1 MYSPTNRRRKKF
13 RPAPIK
19 RNVDAYHYTFSS
31 APHRRRRGVVFSFL
45 EPIIDFAREKGTAKT
60 IGYTVLI
67 VILFIATLFLWYSK
81 DLPNPYKINRLPIA
95 QSTKILDRNGETLY
109 EIHGEEN
116 RTLVKFED
124 IPDNVKKATV
134 AIEDEDFYR
143 HAGFNIRGIVRAFV
157 YDLTHSGPSQGGS
170 TITQQYVKNALL
182 TSQKKISRKI
192 KELILSIEIEQIYTK
207 NEILGMY
214 LNEIPYG
221 NNAYGVQAA
230 AQTYFGKD
238 VKDVNLAEAA
248 VLAAIPQ
255 APTYY
260 NPYGSNSDLLL
271 KRKNITLDKMVEL
284 KLIDKNTAES
294 AKKEEIKFVARDYGI
309 KAPHFVMY
317 IKELL
322 AAEYG
327 EETLQ
332 NGGLVVTTS
341 LDLEKQKIAEE
352 AMEKY
357 KDTMISKGASNA
369 ALISVDPK
377 TGQILAMVGS
387 VDYFDTENDGNVN
400 VTIRPRQPGS
410 SIKPIIYSAAFEKG
424 YSPATM
430 LMDVKTDFGSD
441 YVPQNYDRN
450 FRGPVSI
457 RYALG
462 NSLNIPA
469 VKTLYMVG
477 VKEACDMAQ
486 KLGIKS
492 LNDPDRYGLSL
503 VLGGGEVKLVEMAQA
518 FSVFANSGVKHDL
531 VPILKVQNNKG
542 KTLEEYKEEKDK
554 GQEVLSKNVAY
565 MISNVLSDDN
575 ARSSIFGAG
584 SLLTLPDRPVA
595 AKTGTTDE
603 YRDAWTIGYTPS
615 LVTGVWAGNN
625 DNTPMKHEGGYG
637 VAAPIWNYYMRRALA
652 GTTVEQFEVPDGV
665 ETVTVDALT
674 GLLPLENIP
683 DELKDKLPTKS
694 EIFLKDFV
702 PTKQDDV
709 HKIVKVLK
717 NENQSTTTTT
727 DTTDNAN
734 YKVAGP
740 NCPPGLV
747 EYKVFSEFHSE
758 ETDLENWE
766 NPVLEWAK
774 AKGYNNIPTEEQDCK
789 EFVNTN
795 KPEVSITSPK
805 NNQMVEAPISVSI
818 SYKSSNSIEKAEYFL
833 DEEKFAE
840 TLNPPFNLE
849 STDVPSA
856 AIGKMSLKV
865 KVTDSIGLTA
875 TDTINITIKQSS
887 NPLGVSLSI
896 KEQKTDSIVFQA
908 STSGVS
914 PETINKVELY
924 VNSQNVGTMD
934 KSGDFYSYA
943 WSIDQQNVPGNFVF
957 YAKAYS
963 GDKSKQSNIIF
974 KKIE

>member
-1 MYSPTNRRRKKF
+1 
-13 RPAPIK
+13 
-19 RNVDAYHYTFSS
+19 
-31 APHRRRRGVVFSFL
+31 
-45 EPIIDFAREKGTAKT
+45 
-60 IGYTVLI
+60 
-67 VILFIATLFLWYSK
+67 
-81 DLPNPYKINRLPIA
+81 
-95 QSTKILDRNGETLY
+95 
-109 EIHGEEN
+109 
-116 RTLVKFED
+116 
-124 IPDNVKKATV
+124 
-134 AIEDEDFYR
+134 
-143 HAGFNIRGIVRAFV
+143 
-157 YDLTHSGPSQGGS
+157 
-170 TITQQYVKNALL
+170 
-182 TSQKKISRKI
+182 
-192 KELILSIEIEQIYTK
+192 
-207 NEILGMY
+207 
-214 LNEIPYG
+214 
-221 NNAYGVQAA
+221 
-230 AQTYFGKD
+230 
-238 VKDVNLAEAA
+238 
-248 VLAAIPQ
+248 
-255 APTYY
+255 
-260 NPYGSNSDLLL
+260 
-271 KRKNITLDKMVEL
+271 
-284 KLIDKNTAES
+284 
-294 AKKEEIKFVARDYGI
+294 
-309 KAPHFVMY
+309 
-317 IKELL
+317 
-322 AAEYG
+322 
-327 EETLQ
+327 
-332 NGGLVVTTS
+332 
-341 LDLEKQKIAEE
+341 
-352 AMEKY
+352 
-357 KDTMISKGASNA
+357 
-369 ALISVDPK
+369 
-377 TGQILAMVGS
+377 
-387 VDYFDTENDGNVN
+387 
-400 VTIRPRQPGS
+400 
-410 SIKPIIYSAAFEKG
+410 
-424 YSPATM
+424 
-430 LMDVKTDFGSD
+430 
-441 YVPQNYDRN
+441 
-450 FRGPVSI
+450 
-457 RYALG
+457 
-462 NSLNIPA
+462 
-469 VKTLYMVG
+469 
-477 VKEACDMAQ
+477 
-486 KLGIKS
+486 
-492 LNDPDRYGLSL
+492 
-503 VLGGGEVKLVEMAQA
+503 
-518 FSVFANSGVKHDL
+518 
-531 VPILKVQNNKG
+531 
-542 KTLEEYKEEKDK
+542 
-554 GQEVLSKNVAY
+554 
-565 MISNVLSDDN
+565 
-575 ARSSIFGAG
+575 
-584 SLLTLPDRPVA
+584 
-595 AKTGTTDE
+595 
-603 YRDAWTIGYTPS
+603 
-615 LVTGVWAGNN
+615 
-625 DNTPMKHEGGYG
+625 
-637 VAAPIWNYYMRRALA
+637 MRRALA